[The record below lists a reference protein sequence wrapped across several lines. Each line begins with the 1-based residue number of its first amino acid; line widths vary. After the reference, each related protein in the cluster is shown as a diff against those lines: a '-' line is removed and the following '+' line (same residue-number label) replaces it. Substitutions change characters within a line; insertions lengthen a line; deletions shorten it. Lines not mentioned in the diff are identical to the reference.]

1 MRAHRPG
8 CDHCSMVATWR
19 AMVDAERESAGGWRN
34 ETFRPSIT
42 FGQWLILWHRERTSV
57 EA

>member
-8 CDHCSMVATWR
+8 RDHCAMVAAYRDTV
-19 AMVDAERESAGGWRN
+19 AAERETAGGWRN

-42 FGQWLILWHRERTSV
+42 FGQWLILWHRERRLV

>member
-1 MRAHRPG
+1 
-8 CDHCSMVATWR
+8 MVATWR